1 MEIVLF
7 IFTVHREITILCR
20 KKTPEVLKLKADF
33 KKPKR
38 GSISTSPKIFTSL
51 FNPKIV
57 KG

>member
-7 IFTVHREITILCR
+7 IFTVHREINILSR
-20 KKTPEVLKLKADF
+20 KQNPEILKLKADF
-33 KKPKR
+33 KKPNR